1 MPKPLSRI
9 SILHIVYSH
18 FPADS
23 RVRRE
28 TTAIGVLGRRIAVL
42 ALRGPQERRVE
53 RFRDTIVIRLD
64 GSKKRGGILRYI
76 IEYCVFTFRCRM
88 VVARARALTRVDL
101 VHVHTLP
108 DFLVLAALPAKR
120 RGARLV
126 FDMHEIF
133 PEFSRSK
140 FRGIVGRV
148 LAHLTTRIERWA
160 RTQADLT
167 IVVNRPIEALLQTR
181 SLARPRPEARLV
193 LHNTADPTDFG
204 LPGRPRGALNVP
216 MRLVYHGT
224 FTRLYGLDVAI
235 KGVALARQRGIDVDL
250 TLIGSGPDKVHL
262 ATLGAQLM
270 SGHFEIVSPI
280 SQDKLP
286 AVLSR
291 YDAGLVPT
299 RCDEM
304 TRYSLSAKLLEYA
317 HLAMPILAT
326 DLPSYQAYFP
336 RPALW
341 YWRAGDTES
350 LATVIAAFAKSSVAE
365 RQHRAHAAQQAIG
378 KFEWRAESE
387 SLRSAYRDLLSTA
400 R

>member
-1 MPKPLSRI
+1 MPRLSSRI

-28 TTAIGVLGRRIAVL
+28 TTALGVLGRRIAVI
-42 ALRGPQERRVE
+42 ALRGPGERRIE
-53 RFRDTIVIRLD
+53 RFRETVVIRLD

-76 IEYCVFTFRCRM
+76 LEYSVFTFRCRL
-88 VVARARALTRVDL
+88 VVSRARALAKVDV

-108 DFLVLAALPAKR
+108 DFLVLAGLPAKR

-140 FRGIVGRV
+140 FGGIFGRA
-148 LAHLTTRIERWA
+148 LATLTARIERWA
-160 RTQADLT
+160 RARADLT
-167 IVVNRPIEALLQTR
+167 IVVNRPIEALLQAR
-181 SLARPRPEARLV
+181 CLARPETRLV

-204 LPGRPRGALNVP
+204 PAGQPRATLSTPLN
-216 MRLVYHGT
+216 LIYHGT
-224 FTRLYGLDVAI
+224 FTRLYGLDIAI
-235 KGVALARQRGIDVDL
+235 RGVARARQRGIDASL
-250 TLIGSGPDKVHL
+250 TLLGSGPDEAHL
-262 ATLGAQLM
+262 SALGAQLM
-270 SGHFEIVSPI
+270 SGHFEIVPPI
-280 SQDKLP
+280 SQEKLP

-317 HLAMPILAT
+317 HLAIPVLAA
-326 DLPSYQAYFP
+326 DLPSYRTYFP
-336 RPALW
+336 APTLW
-341 YWRAGDTES
+341 YWKAGDAES
-350 LATVIAAFAKSSVAE
+350 LANVIAEFAQSAGAE
-365 RQHRAHAAQQAIG
+365 RQNRARAAQHAI
-378 KFEWRAESE
+378 KQFDWRMESE
-387 SLRSAYRDLLSTA
+387 NLRSAYTDLLSVT